1 MLLLQ
6 SVVKN
11 SILNIIYKCTCVES
25 RKMVLMNLFAG
36 QQWRHRH
43 REQNYGHG
51 GGAAGGTN
59 RESSLEIYTLWYI
72 KWIASGNLL
81 YDARNSKPVLCD
93 HLEVGDGLWGGR
105 EVQEEGTCVHLGL
118 IHVDAWQKPA
128 QYCKALILQLKINVF
143 FKRISF

>member
-1 MLLLQ
+1 
-6 SVVKN
+6 
-11 SILNIIYKCTCVES
+11 
-25 RKMVLMNLFAG
+25 MVLMNLFAG

-59 RESSLEIYTLWYI
+59 RESSLEIYTLRYI

-93 HLEVGDGLWGGR
+93 HLEVGDGL
-105 EVQEEGTCVHLGL
+105 
-118 IHVDAWQKPA
+118 
-128 QYCKALILQLKINVF
+128 
-143 FKRISF
+143 

>member
-81 YDARNSKPVLCD
+81 YDTGNPKPRLCD
-93 HLEVGDGLWGGR
+93 SR
-105 EVQEEGTCVHLGL
+105 S
-118 IHVDAWQKPA
+118 
-128 QYCKALILQLKINVF
+128 NF
-143 FKRISF
+143 